1 MRISMLSDEQR
12 NDKRLITNINKLIYK
27 LKNLYK
33 TIDEVNESVDE
44 E

>member
-1 MRISMLSDEQR
+1 MLSDEQR